1 MRVLIVEDEEKIAAF
16 LRKGLEERGFVV
28 DTLGRGDEALIALT
42 TQPYDAAVMDVLLPG
57 RDGLSVLRAIRRRGI
72 HLPVLLLTARGEI
85 YERVEGLESGAD
97 DYLSK
102 PFSMEELVARLR
114 ALLRRAAGVGLSL
127 YQVGDLTLNL
137 VSRVAMRNERKIE
150 LTGREFSLLELLMR
164 SPGKVFTRTEICE
177 HVWNFHF
184 DPGTN
189 LVDVYIQ
196 KLRKKIDEGENRKL
210 IQTVRG
216 IGYKI
221 EECS

>member
-1 MRVLIVEDEEKIAAF
+1 MRLLVVEDEEKIASF
-16 LRKGLEERGFVV
+16 VRKGLQEQGFAV
-28 DTLGRGDEALIALT
+28 DTLARGDEALLALVN
-42 TQPYDAAVMDVLLPG
+42 QPYDAAILDIFLPG
-57 RDGLSVLRAIRRRGI
+57 RDGLSVLRAVRRRGI
-72 HLPVLLLTARGEI
+72 HLPVLLLTARGEL

-97 DYLSK
+97 DYLPK
-102 PFSMEELVARLR
+102 PFAMEELVARVR
-114 ALLRRAAGVGLSL
+114 ALLRRTAGVGLSL

-137 VSRVAMRNERKIE
+137 VSRVAVRRERKIE

-196 KLRKKIDEGENRKL
+196 KLRKKVDEGESPRL

-221 EECS
+221 EVSA

>member
-1 MRVLIVEDEEKIAAF
+1 MRILIVEDEAKIAAF
-16 LRKGLEERGFVV
+16 IRKSLEEQGFAV
-28 DTLGRGDEALIALT
+28 DTIARGDDALLALVNH
-42 TQPYDAAVMDVLLPG
+42 PYDAAVLDIFLPG
-57 RDGLSVLRAIRRRGI
+57 RDGLSVLRAVRRRGI
-72 HLPVLLLTARGEI
+72 HLPVLVLSARGEI

-97 DYLSK
+97 DYLPK
-102 PFSMEELVARLR
+102 PFAMEELIARLR

-137 VSRVAMRNERKIE
+137 VSRVATRGERKIE
-150 LTGREFSLLELLMR
+150 LTGREFSFLELLLR
-164 SPGKVFTRTEICE
+164 SPGRVFTRTEICE

-196 KLRKKIDEGENRKL
+196 KLRKKIDEGESCKL

-221 EECS
+221 DVPP

>member
-1 MRVLIVEDEEKIAAF
+1 MRILIVEDEEKIGAF
-16 LRKGLEERGFVV
+16 IQKGLAEQGFVV
-28 DTLGRGDEALIALT
+28 DRLARGDEALLALAN
-42 TQPYDAAVMDVLLPG
+42 QPYDAAVLDVFLPG
-57 RDGLSVLRAIRRRGI
+57 RDGLSVLRAVRRRGI

-97 DYLSK
+97 DYLPK
-102 PFSMEELVARLR
+102 PFAMEELVARLR

-127 YQVGDLTLNL
+127 YQVDDLTLNL
-137 VSRVAMRNERKIE
+137 VSRVATRGERRIE

-196 KLRKKIDEGENRKL
+196 KLRKKIDEGQSRKL

-216 IGYKI
+216 VGYRI
-221 EECS
+221 EESS